1 MTAVAQTLE
10 EHDRRGAEGAP
21 EIVDGSA
28 RARLEEAVGGE
39 LADRLVTALSAPR
52 APHSEPRP

>member
-10 EHDRRGAEGAP
+10 EPDRGGAEGGP

-39 LADRLVTALSAPR
+39 LADRLVTALSAHR
-52 APHSEPRP
+52 APETGSRR